1 MQEERRKT
9 SPHTKRRQ
17 EKINRTR
24 YTLAPD
30 SFISIMSWF
39 KRKHKN
45 DMFKYDDE
53 EEYNQKQ
60 IGGVGGIVID
70 DAHSHSHS
78 LPTDLPGV
86 TTKQLRTV
94 FWLNLVAFAFQA
106 ASAAGIILLIDNE
119 KKYAFYTNYPIVS
132 EEGGIP
138 IGPNAKVAF
147 SLNIGWFTG
156 VFLALSALDHLLVC
170 TIFKRSYEKGLSGH
184 YNIFR
189 WIEYAL
195 SASLMRVVVG
205 VLSGV
210 NDLHTIFLQF
220 GLTAT
225 TMLFGLVFELENRE
239 LRLSGNV
246 RWYIYW
252 LGFIPHFFSWAVVL
266 GYFFYSLSVG
276 GNPPL
281 FVYFIIGVIFVLDLS
296 FAVVLG
302 LQWQGKKCFRPYV
315 NGEIA
320 FIILSFTS
328 KNLLAWINFFGGNR

>member
-1 MQEERRKT
+1 MYKYDE
-9 SPHTKRRQ
+9 
-17 EKINRTR
+17 
-24 YTLAPD
+24 
-30 SFISIMSWF
+30 
-39 KRKHKN
+39 N
-45 DMFKYDDE
+45 DDDE
-53 EEYNQKQ
+53 EEYTQKQ

-70 DAHSHSHS
+70 DNHSHSHHS

-106 ASAAGIILLIDNE
+106 ASAAGIILLIDEE
-119 KKYAFYTNYPIVS
+119 KKYDFYTNYPMIS
-132 EEGGIP
+132 DNGIP

-147 SLNIGWFTG
+147 SLNIGYFTAA
-156 VFLALSALDHLLVC
+156 FLGLSSLDHFLVC
-170 TIFKRSYEKGLSGH
+170 TIFKRYYEKGLSGH
-184 YNIFR
+184 YNLFR

-210 NDLHTIFLQF
+210 NDLHTMFLQF

-252 LGFIPHFFSWAVVL
+252 LGFIPHFFSWMVVL

-276 GNPPL
+276 TPPL
-281 FVYFIIGVIFVLDLS
+281 FVYFIIGIIFVLDLS

-320 FIILSFTS
+320 FIVLSFTS